1 MNGKTS
7 PVLAAKPCRR
17 LNTKT
22 SLKKREVT
30 NTALVARPASPT
42 ELEDADAAGTDL
54 IAKPVIANIAEVADD
69 TALIAKPGV
78 ADVADNTALIAKPKI
93 AGPTTP
99 EIADLADVAFC
110 SPVVPAAIWG
120 WGKANVVH

>member
-1 MNGKTS
+1 M
-7 PVLAAKPCRR
+7 
-17 LNTKT
+17 NTKT

-78 ADVADNTALIAKPKI
+78 ADVADNTALIWIVAKVKPNM
-93 AGPTTP
+93 GL
-99 EIADLADVAFC
+99 D
-110 SPVVPAAIWG
+110 
-120 WGKANVVH
+120 